1 MKADGTIFDYHGYI
15 GGSGINRGFAVAVSV
30 VVTNPNGD
38 AGMLAQGFTYIAP
51 PVPVITGVTR
61 QGKNLIVV
69 GQNFDSGAVI
79 LLNGER
85 RKTLHD
91 EQDPNTLVGK
101 KVGKVIQPG
110 DKVKVQNSDGTES
123 NEVTY

>member
-1 MKADGTIFDYHGYI
+1 M
-15 GGSGINRGFAVAVSV
+15 SV

-38 AGMLAQGFTYIAP
+38 AGALAQGFTYVAP
-51 PVPVITGVTR
+51 PVPVITSVSR

-101 KVGKVIQPG
+101 KVGKVPPSRVRLAHAVSG
-110 DKVKVQNSDGTES
+110 RAENGSPMKSA
-123 NEVTY
+123 